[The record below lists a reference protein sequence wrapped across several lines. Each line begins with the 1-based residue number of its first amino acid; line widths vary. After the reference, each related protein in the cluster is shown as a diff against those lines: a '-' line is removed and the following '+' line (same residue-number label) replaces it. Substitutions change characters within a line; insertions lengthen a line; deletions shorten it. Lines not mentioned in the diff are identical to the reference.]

1 MLTSA
6 IRNSQEFSHS
16 LSRGRF
22 VLSPSDSFL
31 KREEGKHVFKPIFS
45 ISSGF
50 SREWRAGSHFE
61 MCWFR
66 ISVRIPGQH
75 FDQSYTSRLH
85 LQVMPCVVV
94 SVVHKHSP
102 HPPRDFWWSK
112 VLPNTEL
119 VGLVFSNIKFI
130 IRWGGGGVFRLV
142 FPGIAM
148 WLLECSEWFILCCYA
163 VVLCSGFMALICG
176 CLGVLKGLVHF

>member
-1 MLTSA
+1 MCL
-6 IRNSQEFSHS
+6 NPF
-16 LSRGRF
+16 F
-22 VLSPSDSFL
+22 F
-31 KREEGKHVFKPIFS
+31 F

-112 VLPNTEL
+112 VLPNTVL

-130 IRWGGGGVFRLV
+130 IRWGFFLQKNCFGVQSSFS
-142 FPGIAM
+142 GIAM
-148 WLLECSEWFILCCYA
+148 WLLECSEWFMLCCYA
-163 VVLCSGFMALICG
+163 VVLCSGFMALICS
-176 CLGVLKGLVHF
+176 CLGVLNGCSCVAIVTDAS